1 MLIFRFEK
9 KNQPD
14 CQDGIEGSIKES
26 RLLNRFAK
34 DECAGKVAL
43 ECRDER
49 WRRMYT
55 EDIQSFLD
63 QYRRDGKAWPA
74 A

>member
-1 MLIFRFEK
+1 
-9 KNQPD
+9 
-14 CQDGIEGSIKES
+14 
-26 RLLNRFAK
+26 
-34 DECAGKVAL
+34 L